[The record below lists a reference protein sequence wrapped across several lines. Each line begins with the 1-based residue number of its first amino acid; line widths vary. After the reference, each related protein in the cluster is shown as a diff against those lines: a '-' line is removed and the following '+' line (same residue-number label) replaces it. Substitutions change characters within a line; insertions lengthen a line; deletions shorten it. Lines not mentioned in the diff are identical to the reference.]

1 MQDLLELR
9 EGIDKVDKQIVALF
23 EERMKLVAGVAE
35 YKKHSGRAVLDV
47 QREQQK
53 LEKVGS
59 MASNE
64 FNRHAI
70 QEVFTQLM
78 TVSRRYQV
86 ATNSSEGH
94 AEDAAS
100 INIAR
105 KLSGLLDI
113 EALPRTPDI
122 RVAFYGE
129 RGSHTMVAMRE
140 CFGDKVIELSYPDFM
155 SVTNAVTNGYAD
167 FGILP
172 IENTT
177 TGSINDCYDLL
188 SDGRNMIVG
197 EHVLRIRQALVG
209 LEDAEL
215 SDIKT
220 VYSHEQAVLQSRQ
233 FLSEHPDIKAVPGGS
248 TSAAAKKVKDEGD
261 KTQAAICSELCA
273 QEYGL
278 KVLSPAI
285 NYESK
290 NSTRFVIFASRKI
303 RLKDAD
309 KLSICFRL
317 PHKSGSLYTL
327 LSNIIYNGLNMTH
340 IESRPIPGR
349 NFEYQFFVDFE
360 GNINEPAVINTLN
373 GIDAE
378 ASELTILGNYKTL

>member
-1 MQDLLELR
+1 
-9 EGIDKVDKQIVALF
+9 
-23 EERMKLVAGVAE
+23 
-35 YKKHSGRAVLDV
+35 
-47 QREQQK
+47 
-53 LEKVGS
+53 
-59 MASNE
+59 
-64 FNRHAI
+64 
-70 QEVFTQLM
+70 
-78 TVSRRYQV
+78 
-86 ATNSSEGH
+86 
-94 AEDAAS
+94 
-100 INIAR
+100 
-105 KLSGLLDI
+105 
-113 EALPRTPDI
+113 
-122 RVAFYGE
+122 
-129 RGSHTMVAMRE
+129 
-140 CFGDKVIELSYPDFM
+140 
-155 SVTNAVTNGYAD
+155 
-167 FGILP
+167 
-172 IENTT
+172 
-177 TGSINDCYDLL
+177 
-188 SDGRNMIVG
+188 MIVG

-309 KLSICFRL
+309 KISICFRL